1 MKRVSLAALA
11 LLAPLLLAGCGSS
24 DKGGRHTGADG
35 SATPRPAAPASP
47 AASAPSGDDPSAP
60 PSSATPSA
68 GGRKAAGGTA
78 QGPRTTVPDAE
89 LTPATGSFTKKEKKY
104 LSGRVPKGMDPAAI
118 LQAGQDVCDRLAYT
132 AKVDRDAAVG
142 AVIAGDIKGA
152 DAAVNGLCP
161 DQKPLLAAAEGG
173 YADGTHAAP
182 APGTYRALTESK
194 DCSWSLDGASG
205 RQHTITV
212 RKGTKT
218 FTSTGCYAWART

>member
-1 MKRVSLAALA
+1 MKRISLVALT

-24 DKGGRHTGADG
+24 DKDGRHTGADG
-35 SATPRPAAPASP
+35 GATPRQAAPAAPA
-47 AASAPSGDDPSAP
+47 PSGDTTSAA
-60 PSSATPSA
+60 PSSGTPST
-68 GGRKAAGGTA
+68 GGGGTAGGTA
-78 QGPRTTVPDAE
+78 QGPRNTVPDAE

-152 DAAVNGLCP
+152 DAAVDGLCP
-161 DQKPLLAAAEGG
+161 DLKPLIAETKGG
-173 YADGTHAAP
+173 YPDGTHADP
-182 APGTYRALTESK
+182 APGTYRALTSSK
-194 DCSWSLDGASG
+194 DCTWSLDGASG
-205 RQHTITV
+205 RGHTITV

-218 FTSTGCYAWART
+218 FTSTGCYAWARS